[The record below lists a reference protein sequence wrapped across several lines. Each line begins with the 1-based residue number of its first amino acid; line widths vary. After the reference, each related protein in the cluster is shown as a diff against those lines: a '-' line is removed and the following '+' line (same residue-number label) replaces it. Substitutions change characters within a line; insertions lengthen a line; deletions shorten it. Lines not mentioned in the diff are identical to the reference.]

1 MAGPLCKLTDVLRA
15 EAIDVFLGKDC
26 RGDSVL
32 RDVVWDWKLDQDS
45 MDGSV
50 VIQLVDLLEELRF
63 RNVGRQMDKFT

>member
-1 MAGPLCKLTDVLRA
+1 MAGPLCKLTNVLRA

-32 RDVVWDWKLDQDS
+32 RDVIWDWKLDQDS

-63 RNVGRQMDKFT
+63 RDVGRQMDKFT